1 MTYRSK
7 TDLLEEQTLVNIARN
22 NETLAQNEMCM
33 FNLNVAVNSVDTTPK
48 PSSVPL
54 ESGKDEDTEPMAS
67 QKSSA
72 ESGNDEDAEP
82 MSSQKTSKSGN
93 YMLNN
98 YSLRFVVPRSKF

>member
-1 MTYRSK
+1 M
-7 TDLLEEQTLVNIARN
+7 
-22 NETLAQNEMCM
+22 
-33 FNLNVAVNSVDTTPK
+33 NSVDTTPK
-48 PSSVPL
+48 PSSVHL